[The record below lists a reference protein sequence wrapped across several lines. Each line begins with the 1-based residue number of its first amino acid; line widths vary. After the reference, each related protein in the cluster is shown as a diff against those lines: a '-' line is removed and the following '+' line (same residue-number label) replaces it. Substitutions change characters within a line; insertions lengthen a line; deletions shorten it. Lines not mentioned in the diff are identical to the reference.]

1 MAVALPEGAVAKC
14 AAYLRLLEKWNR
26 VHNLT
31 AVRETERMVVLHL
44 LDSFSVLP
52 HIEDARSILD
62 VGTGGGLPG
71 IPIAIARPELR
82 VTLLDS
88 SSKKT
93 TFLEQARAE
102 LALRNVDVVCARVEQ
117 WRPEHLFDVV
127 VSRAFAELG
136 DRAPSGDASRGPG
149 RRVACLRARRE
160 TPPRLRRAGAG
171 LVMGRIYVIANQKGG
186 VGKTSVAVN
195 LSASLAHYGRRV
207 LLVDLDPQGNA
218 TTGSGIDK
226 SACEKTVYGVL
237 LGEYGLREA
246 TVAAQGAYDV
256 VPSNRELAGA
266 EVELIGLEKR
276 EYRLRE
282 AFAGATEP
290 YDFVVIDCP
299 PALNMLTVNGFTA
312 ADAVIIP
319 MQCEYYALEGLSDL
333 VGTLRKVK
341 QNLNPRIEIEA
352 LVRTMYDPR
361 STLTVQVS
369 EELKRHYG
377 AKVFDTVIPR
387 NIRIAELLE
396 RSGVKVAEAA

>member
-1 MAVALPEGAVAKC
+1 MTLEARIQEGAARMALALPESAVAKC

-52 HIEDARSILD
+52 HIEGARSILD

-93 TFLEQARAE
+93 TFLEQARTE
-102 LALRNVDVVCARVEQ
+102 LALSHVEVVCARVEQ
-117 WRPEHLFDVV
+117 WRPDHLFDVV
-127 VSRAFAELG
+127 VSRAFADLG
-136 DRAPSGDASRGPG
+136 EFVSQAEHLVAPSGRMLAMKGVYPFEEIARLPATH
-149 RRVACLRARRE
+149 RVAQVAELHVPELDAKRHLVFVERAQAADGPHLRHREPERR
-160 TPPRLRRAGAG
+160 RRQD
-171 LVMGRIYVIANQKGG
+171 V
-186 VGKTSVAVN
+186 VAVN

-246 TVAAQGAYDV
+246 TVTAEGAYDV

-266 EVELIGLEKR
+266 EVELIGMEKR

-282 AFAGATEP
+282 AFAGGRSSRTTSSSSIAPGPQHAHGERLHRGRRCDHP
-290 YDFVVIDCP
+290 
-299 PALNMLTVNGFTA
+299 
-312 ADAVIIP
+312 DAVR
-319 MQCEYYALEGLSDL
+319 
-333 VGTLRKVK
+333 VLRA
-341 QNLNPRIEIEA
+341 R
-352 LVRTMYDPR
+352 
-361 STLTVQVS
+361 
-369 EELKRHYG
+369 G
-377 AKVFDTVIPR
+377 ACPISWARFAR
-387 NIRIAELLE
+387 
-396 RSGVKVAEAA
+396 